1 VINAVNLQSHE
12 KEVDL
17 EAMGMNVTKSAAIVA
32 QLLANL
38 PSVLFMGALVV
49 RELPPLQNQP
59 AHNWNRYHKP
69 PGD

>member
-1 VINAVNLQSHE
+1 MNNAVNLQSHE
-12 KEVDL
+12 KEIDF

-38 PSVLFMGALVV
+38 PSVLLMGALVV

-59 AHNWNRYHKP
+59 AHN
-69 PGD
+69 